1 MELYQINHFL
11 AVAEAGNFTR
21 AAERL
26 SLSQPSLSQ
35 QVINLE
41 RELGHKLF
49 HRLGRKAVLT
59 EAGKVL
65 LERARRIVLE
75 VEDATKALKDS
86 PTLERSI
93 KVGTVQTL
101 APYLLPPLL
110 ERCRETHPNL
120 LVHSHEDFRADLV
133 RGVLEGDLDLAIV
146 PQPVKDPRI
155 SIESLFVEPLLF
167 VVGRN
172 HPLATKPAITA
183 ADLANEDFVLL
194 GHSSSLAMEIE
205 RFCGDNNFVP
215 RLGHRC
221 SQTVTVKSLVALGS
235 GVSILPRIAF
245 KLDDLKTL
253 VYRELTGRAP
263 TREVVVIRHLQR
275 YQTKGAEQ
283 FLKLLRAMVAEL
295 VAAGELK
302 GVPGMELDQGRTVEA
317 ASASPPLH

>member
-1 MELYQINHFL
+1 MELYQLRHLIT
-11 AVAEAGNFTR
+11 VAEAGNFTR
-21 AAERL
+21 AAER
-26 SLSQPSLSQ
+26 SNVSQPSLSQ
-35 QVINLE
+35 QIINLE

-49 HRLGRKAVLT
+49 HRLGRRAVLT

-65 LERARRIVLE
+65 LDRARTIVLE

-86 PTLERSI
+86 PTLERRI

-110 ERCRETHPNL
+110 ERCRDSHPNL
-120 LVHSHEDFRADLV
+120 LVHTHEDFRADLV
-133 RGVLEGDLDLAIV
+133 RGVLDGDLDLAIV

-155 SIESLFVEPLLF
+155 SAESLFVEPLLL

-183 ADLANEDFVLL
+183 ADLAAESFVLL

-205 RFCGDNNFVP
+205 RFCGDHNFVP
-215 RLGHRC
+215 RLAHRC

-245 KLDDLKTL
+245 QAEDKKDL
-253 VYRELTGRAP
+253 VYRELSGRAP
-263 TREVVVIRHLQR
+263 TREVVVLRHLQR
-275 YQTKGAEQ
+275 YQTMGAEQ
-283 FLKLLRAMVAEL
+283 FLKVLRTMVAEL
-295 VAAGELK
+295 VAAGEFK
-302 GVPGMELDQGRTVEA
+302 GAPAMDA
-317 ASASPPLH
+317 